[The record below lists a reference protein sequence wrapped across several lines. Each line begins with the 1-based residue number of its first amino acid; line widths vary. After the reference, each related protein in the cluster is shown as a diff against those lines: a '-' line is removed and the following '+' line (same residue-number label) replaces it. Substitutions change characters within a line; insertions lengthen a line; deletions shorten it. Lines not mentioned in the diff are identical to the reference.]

1 MARHGQRGRRAPF
14 GIVLAAAGIAVAVVF
29 LAKVTTFVSQPQ
41 HALRPKV
48 MRHAMPKPAAPAEVL
63 VVERP
68 EEDESVTAQDEGM
81 DDALELTPAE
91 YKAALRAEID
101 REKSKNFV
109 VRADGQIDQT
119 RKVVPWASTNEK
131 EYEATAR
138 ERLAKDGIFDPE
150 RAQEREKASQ
160 DTELLGK
167 VIGTD
172 VYLEWV
178 LPDPGNKVGYIV
190 EKKAAQ
196 GGTFFAIAS
205 YEEQK
210 WQNLLVKQDSGS
222 QTFFQYDEEV
232 DPGDW
237 VYRVLVRDRNGAV
250 NVVNERPINVAQG
263 AAVDFETAAIVF
275 VVLFVAANVYL
286 FVADSQDG
294 Y

>member
-1 MARHGQRGRRAPF
+1 
-14 GIVLAAAGIAVAVVF
+14 
-29 LAKVTTFVSQPQ
+29 
-41 HALRPKV
+41 

-68 EEDESVTAQDEGM
+68 EEDESVSAQDEGM

-109 VRADGQIDQT
+109 VRADGQIDAT
-119 RKVVPWASTNEK
+119 RKVVPWADTSEK
-131 EYEATAR
+131 EFEATAR
-138 ERLAKDGIFDPE
+138 ERLANDGIFDPE
-150 RAQEREKASQ
+150 KKQERETGPQ
-160 DTELLGK
+160 DSE
-167 VIGTD
+167 VIGKLIGSD

-178 LPDPGNKVGYIV
+178 ANEPGNKVGYIV
-190 EKKAAQ
+190 EKKNAQ
-196 GGTFFAIAS
+196 HGEFRAIAS

-232 DPGDW
+232 EAGDW
-237 VYRVLVRDRNGAV
+237 IYRCLVRNRNGEVDVVSEVAV
-250 NVVNERPINVAQG
+250 NVP
-263 AAVDFETAAIVF
+263 AAPGVDALGPAGIVF
-275 VVLFVAANVYL
+275 VVLFVAANL
-286 FVADSQDG
+286 FLFFKDSQDG

>member
-1 MARHGQRGRRAPF
+1 
-14 GIVLAAAGIAVAVVF
+14 VVIASAVVL
-29 LAKVTTFVSQPQ
+29 LARVATFISPPQ
-41 HALRPKV
+41 RRSRLPTARQ
-48 MRHAMPKPAAPAEVL
+48 AMPKPAVPEKAL
-63 VVERP
+63 VVEDAV
-68 EEDESVTAQDEGM
+68 EDDQDAVGDV
-81 DDALELTPAE
+81 DDILELSPAE
-91 YKAALRAEID
+91 YQAALRAEID

-150 RAQEREKASQ
+150 RAQEREKAVSG

-167 VIGTD
+167 VIGSD